1 MARATNGKVHLYVSP
16 FNGIKQSD
24 RLSSDQN
31 PDVQSARR
39 AVARDAEAAAPPTQ
53 QSVVVANAV
62 EHFARRARA
71 VDRSPR
77 VLMDGHCNVLWQ
89 TSDAARLLQ
98 PPLPM
103 WIAGGKVHASGASG
117 SRSWPSFIENLGEE
131 GERLLISGKAAGAW
145 VLVRGWAARFD
156 DHRLVFLQCALSW
169 PLRDVASSGLA
180 RDFGLTKS
188 ECAVL
193 DEFAR
198 LAKPNQIAERLD
210 ISISTVRSHLKQI
223 HTKVSVNSSV
233 QLMRI
238 TRAYTDA

>member
-1 MARATNGKVHLYVSP
+1 MTVPQGVMIA
-16 FNGIKQSD
+16 D
-24 RLSSDQN
+24 
-31 PDVQSARR
+31 
-39 AVARDAEAAAPPTQ
+39 
-53 QSVVVANAV
+53 AV

-77 VLMDGHCNVLWQ
+77 LLVDGHCNILWQ
-89 TSDAARLLQ
+89 TPDAERLLR
-98 PPLPM
+98 PPLPL
-103 WIAGGKVHASGASG
+103 WVGGGKVHGSGGSG
-117 SRSWPSFIENLGEE
+117 NRTWASFIENLGEV
-131 GERLLISGKAAGAW
+131 GDRLLITGRSAGTW

-156 DHRLVFLQCALSW
+156 DHRLVFLKCALSW

-180 RDFGLTKS
+180 RAFGLTRS

-198 LAKPNQIAERLD
+198 LAKPNEIAERLD
-210 ISISTVRSHLKQI
+210 ISVSTVRSHLKQI

-238 TRAYTDA
+238 TRAYTDS